1 MFPEAEHV
9 QEVGLG
15 SQPDR
20 DIWDFAEKNGYAI
33 VTKDVDFSDM
43 SILLGAPPKVIW
55 IQLGNCTTNQIEN
68 LLRNHFK
75 VIEDFEQDPSL
86 RLLRLR

>member
-9 QEVGLG
+9 QGVGLG

-20 DIWDFAEKNGYAI
+20 DIWDFAAKSGYAI

-43 SILLGAPPKVIW
+43 TILLGAPPKVIW
-55 IQLGNCTTNQIEN
+55 IQLGNCTTDEIEN
-68 LLRNHFK
+68 ILRNHLK
-75 VIEDFEQDPSL
+75 VIEDFDQDPSL